1 MLKPLHQCVAM
12 DNLSLQWFITETGS
26 YAHMPSKVWV
36 LRCHVKPGN
45 KKKPGFLFDKEI
57 PFLWAYT
64 TATLYVLVAHLQC
77 VLR

>member
-26 YAHMPSKVWV
+26 YAHMPNKVWV

-45 KKKPGFLFDKEI
+45 KKEQDSYLTKKFPSCGLI
-57 PFLWAYT
+57 
-64 TATLYVLVAHLQC
+64 LQPLC
-77 VLR
+77 MF